1 MTNNRLSIT
10 TQKLNLPD
18 DQSGQYSKV
27 GLLVDHDRDVL
38 ERQIGPSHLGKP
50 PAKLTSGLLKQKASL
65 FILLEC
71 LDAIPGKLA
80 KDGCLYV

>member
-50 PAKLTSGLLKQKASL
+50 PAKL
-65 FILLEC
+65 ILEC